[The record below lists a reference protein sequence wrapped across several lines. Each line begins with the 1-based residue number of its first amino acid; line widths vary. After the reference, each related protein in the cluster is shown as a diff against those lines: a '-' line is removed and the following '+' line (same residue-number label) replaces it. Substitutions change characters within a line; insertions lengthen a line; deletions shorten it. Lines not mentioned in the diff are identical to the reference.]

1 MEHANYEYNTR
12 HGLEHM
18 LDYWLRMIVGCNIWT
33 HIPSPSNSLIA
44 HVKSEINVSRW
55 HFFADV
61 IFSATSQKFKT
72 IKIKPEK
79 NPSIP
84 KQIRAYYIFQGILRI
99 FSNIYALR
107 FIFSKL

>member
-18 LDYWLRMIVGCNIWT
+18 LDYWLRMIVGRKIWT
-33 HIPSPSNSLIA
+33 HIPSLCNSCRHSANADVIA
-44 HVKSEINVSRW
+44 DVKSEINLLHR

-72 IKIKPEK
+72 IKIKLEK
-79 NPSIP
+79 IP
-84 KQIRAYYIFQGILRI
+84 LYPNRCVFTTYFKEF
-99 FSNIYALR
+99 
-107 FIFSKL
+107 

>member
-1 MEHANYEYNTR
+1 
-12 HGLEHM
+12 
-18 LDYWLRMIVGCNIWT
+18 MI
-33 HIPSPSNSLIA
+33 A
-44 HVKSEINVSRW
+44 EVKSKIIVSRR
-55 HFFADV
+55 HFLADV

-84 KQIRAYYIFQGILRI
+84 KQTRAYYIFQGILRI

-107 FIFSKL
+107 FNFSKL